1 LLDNFH
7 NALNNQWMSSEVQV
21 IVSTKI
27 QGWMTVNGHRS
38 AGIVTAI
45 VNPKKASA
53 STIVDIL
60 ELTNPVLNPF

>member
-1 LLDNFH
+1 
-7 NALNNQWMSSEVQV
+7 
-21 IVSTKI
+21 
-27 QGWMTVNGHRS
+27 MTVNGHRS